1 MNAIMMILGGFPFML
16 DTVPYQNLARQSG
29 WNWPEQQLIGTTP
42 ALQYTGKQAEK
53 VTLSGMLCPELTGG
67 RGDLEKLRLLADLGK
82 PLPLVGGT
90 GLFMGLWVV
99 ESLDEGQDVHFSDG
113 TPRRMT
119 FTLALKKYGD
129 SLSGVG
135 SVLGNISRVASL
147 FG

>member
-1 MNAIMMILGGFPFML
+1 MNGVMMILGGFPFIL
-16 DTVPYQNLARQSG
+16 GTVPYQQFARQSG

-42 ALQYTGKQAEK
+42 ALQFTGKQSEK

-67 RGDLEKLRLLADLGK
+67 RGDLEKLRLLADQGK

-90 GLFMGLWVV
+90 GLFLGLWVID
-99 ESLDEGQDVHFSDG
+99 SMDEGQDVHFADG
-113 TPRRMT
+113 MPRRMT
-119 FTLALKKYGD
+119 FTLNLKKYGD